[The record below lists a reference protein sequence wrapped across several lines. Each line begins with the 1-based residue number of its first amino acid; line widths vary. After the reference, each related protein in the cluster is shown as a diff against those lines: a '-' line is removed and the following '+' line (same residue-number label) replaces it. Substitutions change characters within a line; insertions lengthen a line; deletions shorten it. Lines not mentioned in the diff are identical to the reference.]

1 MLALKVRVGQNLISY
16 CMLCS
21 PKLKHIQ
28 NQIKEEVKKMMSA
41 QLRPPTTS
49 FGRYAKLE
57 TQQDRTVPDLIA
69 SCSTFGPQVSILLK
83 NI

>member
-1 MLALKVRVGQNLISY
+1 
-16 CMLCS
+16 MLCR
-21 PKLKHIQ
+21 PKLKNVQ

-49 FGRYAKLE
+49 FGRYAKIE

-69 SCSTFGPQVSILLK
+69 SCSTFGPQVPILLESF
-83 NI
+83 ISHVQASEV